1 MNQQQPTC
9 SNDEL
14 LKTFTDSKAR
24 YGSDLGLMF
33 MGLHCTLERR
43 IAELERAV
51 AELEQR
57 KRR

>member
-1 MNQQQPTC
+1 MIQQQSTC

-14 LKTFTDSKAR
+14 LKTFAESKSQ
-24 YGSDLGLMF
+24 YSGDLGLMF